1 MLRPAHMAALLLAA
15 AIPLVPAASHAAEA
29 GGIEFAERLPGD
41 PDLELRGA
49 ALLRYMGLL
58 RVYAAALWV
67 GEGVDSSRVLED
79 VPKRLEIEYFR
90 SFSAEQFAAS
100 TRLKIGENVSPE
112 DYARLEPRI
121 EALNQLYRS
130 VQPGDRY
137 AITYLP
143 GRGVEL
149 AFNGAPLGWIEGAD
163 FGAAIFSIW
172 LGQEPLDDAL
182 KRRLLSR

>member
-1 MLRPAHMAALLLAA
+1 MRRIGQLAALLLAS
-15 AIPLVPAASHAAEA
+15 AITLSPPPARAAEV
-29 GGIEFAERLPGD
+29 GGVEFTDRLPGE
-41 PDLELRGA
+41 PPLELRGA
-49 ALLRYMGLL
+49 AVLRFMALL

-90 SFSAEQFAAS
+90 AFSAEQFAES
-100 TRLKIGENVSPE
+100 TRVKIGENVSPE
-112 DYARLEPRI
+112 DYARIEPRI
-121 EALNQLYRS
+121 EELNELYRS

-163 FGAAIFSIW
+163 FGAAMFSIW
-172 LGQEPLDDAL
+172 LGERPLDASL
-182 KRRLLSR
+182 KRRLLAR